1 MSKAIER
8 RRAQD
13 ELIFDVTEDLLIAM
27 EDAGITKA
35 ELARLMNKSK
45 SRISQMLTGEA
56 NMTLRTLATMCFEIG
71 TKIDVRIGDEFSV
84 RDPMSDPNRQER
96 EEFDE
101 AHAVESE
108 PFKRPRMRLVCSN
121 DKPEI
126 TPEPQWSDCWEAGVA
141 L

>member
-27 EDAGITKA
+27 EDAEISKA
-35 ELARLMNKSK
+35 ELARVMNKSK
-45 SRISQMLTGEA
+45 SRVSQMLSGEA

-71 TKIDVRIGDEFSV
+71 TKIDIRIGDEFSV
-84 RDPMSDPNRQER
+84 RDPRSNPEYED
-96 EEFDE
+96 
-101 AHAVESE
+101 AVEFE
-108 PFKRPRMRLVCSN
+108 DIQQADAQPFRMRLVCSN
-121 DKPEI
+121 D
-126 TPEPQWSDCWEAGVA
+126 EPIARHQDWSDCWEAA